1 MGRKTLKTAVVAI
14 LLVFAICSSLV
25 VFVACNDGDENSGT
39 EMTSEELFAFYRQEI
54 IDMGYTIFREEW
66 EYEEHGVVFEWA
78 IAGVVSE
85 FDTDIAIVAYAKTEQ
100 DAQTYVNNWLD
111 SMGISM
117 EEINEVTGGWRVII
131 EGRLIFVGLEDTVD
145 TLAELR

>member
-14 LLVFAICSSLV
+14 LLVLAICSSLV
-25 VFVACNDGDENSGT
+25 VFAARNDGDGNSGS

-54 IDMGYTIFREEW
+54 VDMGYTIFREEW

-78 IAGVVSE
+78 IAGIVSE
-85 FDTDIAIVAYAKTEQ
+85 LDIDDAIVAYAKTEQ

-111 SMGISM
+111 STGISM
-117 EEINEVTGGWRVII
+117 EEFNELSGWHII
-131 EGRLIFVGLEDTVD
+131 EGRLVFCGLEDTVN

>member
-14 LLVFAICSSLV
+14 LLVLAICSSLV
-25 VFVACNDGDENSGT
+25 VFAACNDEGGDGST
-39 EMTSEELFAFYRQEI
+39 EMTSEELFAFYRQKI
-54 IDMGYTIFREEW
+54 VDMGYTIFREEW

-78 IAGVVSE
+78 ITGIVSE

-100 DAQTYVNNWLD
+100 DAQMYVNNMLD
-111 SMGISM
+111 STGISM
-117 EEINEVTGGWRVII
+117 EEFNELSGWHIII
-131 EGRLIFVGLEDTVD
+131 EGRLVFCGFEDTVD

>member
-1 MGRKTLKTAVVAI
+1 MGGGKTLKTAVVAI
-14 LLVFAICSSLV
+14 LLVLAICSSLV
-25 VFVACNDGDENSGT
+25 VFAACNEEGGDTGT

-54 IDMGYTIFREEW
+54 VDMGYTIFREEW

-78 IAGVVSE
+78 IAGIVSE
-85 FDTDIAIVAYAKTEQ
+85 LDIDDAIVAYAKTEQ

-111 SMGISM
+111 STGISM
-117 EEINEVTGGWRVII
+117 EEFNELSGWHII
-131 EGRLIFVGLEDTVD
+131 EGRLVFCGLEDTVN